1 MLAAEESAEPIE
13 LRPVIAGKYEL
24 VRPLGQGSMG
34 EVWLARHR
42 TLGEEVAIKLLKRPP
57 WSSDYFEDHGA
68 SAARF
73 RLEAQVAARLSRK
86 TKHIVRVTDHGEERG
101 LAYLVMEYL
110 EGTTLEA
117 RLSDGPALTIDEVVE
132 IVTQLGRALEC
143 AHGEGVVHRD
153 LKPANV
159 FLTTDE
165 EGQPLVK
172 VFDFGIACLTHQHRP
187 SSWTEAKAGPRVL
200 LGTPG
205 YMSPEQ
211 ARAQSSLD
219 HQCDLWAL
227 ATLAYEALTGEL
239 PVEGTEADELLKNL
253 AAGHVVPFDSRR
265 SRHGDEAR
273 AFDAFFARAMAES
286 VVDRFP
292 SAAEMV
298 RTLRSAASV
307 VPAGVCVQGAV
318 EACCEEHPSA
328 EPGAIGG
335 PGTMV
340 AVVASRSRR
349 ARVASRSRVFPI
361 PRGRAA
367 VVGLVALS
375 AVAAAC
381 GLAEHPPYGLHAPS
395 AKWAASSELVRA
407 GGPAPMP
414 MWSPPVPPTPPASLA
429 TAPPSESAPVPPV
442 LVAVSDPVA
451 PPDSAPVAAPTSS
464 LARERPAPLRTAP
477 PSPRATPAS
486 PAHRSLG
493 ERPLDKRPL
502 DPRPLD
508 QSAVL

>member
-1 MLAAEESAEPIE
+1 M
-13 LRPVIAGKYEL
+13 IAGKYEL

-57 WSSDYFEDHGA
+57 WSGDYFEDHST

-117 RLSDGPALTIDEVVE
+117 RLSEGPPFAAGEVVE

-159 FLTTDE
+159 FLTADE
-165 EGQPLVK
+165 EGQLLVK

-187 SSWTEAKAGPRVL
+187 ASMGAEPEAGPRIL

-211 ARAQSSLD
+211 ARGQSPLD
-219 HQCDLWAL
+219 PQCDLWAL
-227 ATLAYEALTGEL
+227 ATIAYEALTGQL

-253 AAGHVVPFDSRR
+253 GAARIVPFRARR
-265 SRHGDEAR
+265 GDEAG
-273 AFDAFFARAMAES
+273 AFDALFTRALAES
-286 VVDRFP
+286 AGDRF
-292 SAAEMV
+292 SNAAEMV
-298 RTLRSAASV
+298 RALRSAASV
-307 VPAGVCVQGAV
+307 VPAGLCPKGSV
-318 EACCEEHPSA
+318 EACCD
-328 EPGAIGG
+328 EPL
-335 PGTMV
+335 GTRV
-340 AVVASRSRR
+340 GVVAPASSSS
-349 ARVASRSRVFPI
+349 ARLVRTTSPSRVRS
-361 PRGRAA
+361 PRRRAA
-367 VVGLVALS
+367 VAGLIALS

-381 GLAEHPPYGLHAPS
+381 GLAERPPYVLHAPG
-395 AKWAASSELVRA
+395 AWAAPSVVA
-407 GGPAPMP
+407 VTTGGAAPVP
-414 MWSPPVPPTPPASLA
+414 VWNPPVPPS
-429 TAPPSESAPVPPV
+429 PPS
-442 LVAVSDPVA
+442 
-451 PPDSAPVAAPTSS
+451 APTADAPTADAPMAPTAATI
-464 LARERPAPLRTAP
+464 ARERQSAPTPIPQGPRTM
-477 PSPRATPAS
+477 PAS
-486 PAHRSLG
+486 AARRSL
-493 ERPLDKRPL
+493 DK
-502 DPRPLD
+502 
-508 QSAVL
+508 SAVL

>member
-1 MLAAEESAEPIE
+1 VRHGHCDESLVLLAPDESAEPVE

-57 WSSDYFEDHGA
+57 WSGDYFEDHST

-117 RLSDGPALTIDEVVE
+117 RLSDGPPMSVDEVVE

-159 FLTTDE
+159 FLTADE
-165 EGQPLVK
+165 EGQLLVK
-172 VFDFGIACLTHQHRP
+172 VFDFGIACLTHQHRRASFTAEP
-187 SSWTEAKAGPRVL
+187 QAGPRVL

-211 ARAQSSLD
+211 ARAQSPLD
-219 HQCDLWAL
+219 LQYDLWAL
-227 ATLAYEALTGEL
+227 ATIAYEALAGQL
-239 PVEGTEADELLKNL
+239 PIEGTEPDELLRNL
-253 AAGHVVPFDSRR
+253 GAGRVVPFHVRR
-265 SRHGDEAR
+265 GEEAG
-273 AFDAFFARAMAES
+273 AFDALFARALAES
-286 VVDRFP
+286 VDDRFP

-298 RTLRSAASV
+298 RAVRSAASASSV
-307 VPAGVCVQGAV
+307 APALSCGKGSVAVC
-318 EACCEEHPSA
+318 CD
-328 EPGAIGG
+328 EPGAGAG
-335 PGTMV
+335 VLSPAPASSSSSRRSRGTSPSRV
-340 AVVASRSRR
+340 VRSPRRRATVASII
-349 ARVASRSRVFPI
+349 AF
-361 PRGRAA
+361 
-367 VVGLVALS
+367 S

-381 GLAEHPPYGLHAPS
+381 GLAERPPYVLHAPG
-395 AKWAASSELVRA
+395 AW
-407 GGPAPMP
+407 PAPSVVAVSAGVP
-414 MWSPPVPPTPPASLA
+414 APVPIWNLPVPPVPPGVPAADA
-429 TAPPSESAPVPPV
+429 TSDAPMSAAGSV
-442 LVAVSDPVA
+442 
-451 PPDSAPVAAPTSS
+451 
-464 LARERPAPLRTAP
+464 ARERSPAPR
-477 PSPRATPAS
+477 PSPQGPHAMPAS
-486 PAHRSLG
+486 MIRRSL
-493 ERPLDKRPL
+493 DK
-502 DPRPLD
+502 
-508 QSAVL
+508 SAVL

>member
-1 MLAAEESAEPIE
+1 MLASDESAEPVE

-42 TLGEEVAIKLLKRPP
+42 TLGEEVAIKLLKRAP
-57 WSSDYFEDHGA
+57 WSGDYFEDHAA

-117 RLSDGPALTIDEVVE
+117 RLSGGPALAVDEVVE

-143 AHGEGVVHRD
+143 AHDEGVIHRD

-165 EGQPLVK
+165 EGQLLVK

-187 SSWTEAKAGPRVL
+187 SSPTEAPAGPRVL

-211 ARAQSSLD
+211 ARAQSPLD
-219 HQCDLWAL
+219 PQCDLWAL
-227 ATLAYEALTGEL
+227 GTIAYEALTGQL
-239 PVEGTEADELLKNL
+239 PVDGTEPDELLKNL
-253 AAGHVVPFDSRR
+253 CAGQVVPFHVRASRR
-265 SRHGDEAR
+265 GEAS

-286 VVDRFP
+286 AADRFP

-298 RTLRSAASV
+298 RALRSAASV
-307 VPAGVCVQGAV
+307 VPAGLCSRGAV
-318 EACCEEHPSA
+318 EARCATPA
-328 EPGAIGG
+328 

-340 AVVASRSRR
+340 AVVAPSSRPRR
-349 ARVASRSRVFPI
+349 ARSHAPANSPSRIVRI
-361 PRGRAA
+361 PGGRAA
-367 VVGLVALS
+367 VGALLVLS

-381 GLAEHPPYGLHAPS
+381 GLAERPS
-395 AKWAASSELVRA
+395 YTAHSPASKPVASVVVNT
-407 GGPAPMP
+407 GGPAPAP
-414 MWSPPVPPTPPASLA
+414 MWSPAAPSTPLVLDANPHPLALSPLAPAAMPPRVG
-429 TAPPSESAPVPPV
+429 APGSEGP
-442 LVAVSDPVA
+442 PVA
-451 PPDSAPVAAPTSS
+451 PPVVAPTSS
-464 LARERPAPLRTAP
+464 IARERPAALRQQGLHAV
-477 PSPRATPAS
+477 PAS
-486 PAHRSLG
+486 TTRK
-493 ERPLDKRPL
+493 PLDK
-502 DPRPLD
+502 
-508 QSAVL
+508 SAVL